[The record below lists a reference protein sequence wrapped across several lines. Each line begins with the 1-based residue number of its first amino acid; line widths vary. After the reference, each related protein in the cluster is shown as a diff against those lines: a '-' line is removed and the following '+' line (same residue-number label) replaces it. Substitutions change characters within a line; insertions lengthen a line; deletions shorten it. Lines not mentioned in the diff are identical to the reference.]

1 MTRAAFPARLLLT
14 LLLASVLA
22 LTGCLG
28 RAERVSLEPDG
39 SGFVRV
45 TATFEPQ
52 ALAALERRV
61 LARLGAVEVPAP
73 AVGVN
78 PIACGWVRA
87 QARGV
92 EGLTLV
98 SCEERREA
106 DGRLVVTS
114 EARFSSLEAAA
125 RGGLFQAAE
134 VAFERRPKKRW
145 RFTLR
150 EAWATSGPGAD
161 DAFGGVPAAQLRPTF
176 EPDLA
181 ALRHEL
187 VITFPVAVTSTNAE
201 LSADR
206 RTVTYRARGD
216 EAAPRGLEVELELSE
231 EQAWPTFRHRPD
243 LAALTR
249 RLVLPAPEVKPPA
262 PPPADDDGKDD
273 GK

>member
-1 MTRAAFPARLLLT
+1 MARATLAARLSAALL
-14 LLLASVLA
+14 VLSA
-22 LTGCLG
+22 LVLPGCLQ
-28 RAERVSLEPDG
+28 REERVTLEPDG
-39 SGFVRV
+39 SGVVRV
-45 TATFEPQ
+45 TATFEPA

-61 LARLGAVEVPAP
+61 LARLGTAEAPEP
-73 AVGVN
+73 AVGVQ

-98 SCEERREA
+98 SCEERREE

-114 EARFSSLEAAA
+114 EARFLTLEAAA
-125 RGGLFQAAE
+125 RGGLFHAAE

-150 EAWATSGPGAD
+150 EVWATSGPGAD

-187 VITFPVAVTSTNAE
+187 VITFPVPVTSTNAE

-231 EQAWPTFRHRPD
+231 EQTWPTFRHRPD

-249 RLVLPAPEVKPPA
+249 RLVLPAPEVTPPA
-262 PPPADDDGKDD
+262 PPPADDAPTPR
-273 GK
+273 

>member
-1 MTRAAFPARLLLT
+1 MTRAALATRLLAT
-14 LLLASVLA
+14 LVLA
-22 LTGCLG
+22 AVLVLAGCLG

-39 SGFVRV
+39 SGVVRV

-61 LARLGAVEVPAP
+61 LARLGATDIPAP
-73 AVGVN
+73 AMGVD
-78 PIACGWVRA
+78 PIACGWVWA

-92 EGLTLV
+92 EGLTLL
-98 SCEERREA
+98 SCKEQLGA
-106 DGRLVVTS
+106 DGRRVVTS

-125 RGGLFQAAE
+125 RGGLFHAAE
-134 VAFERRPKKRW
+134 VAFERRPKKLW

-150 EAWATSGPGAD
+150 EAWSTSGPGAD
-161 DAFGGVPAAQLRPTF
+161 DAFGGVPAAQLRPAF

-181 ALRHEL
+181 ALGHEL
-187 VITFPVAVTSTNAE
+187 VITFPVAVTSTSAE

-249 RLVLPAPEVKPPA
+249 RLVLPAPEVKPSA
-262 PPPADDDGKDD
+262 PPPADDAK
-273 GK
+273 